1 MGQDGKCIKLVNLLQ
16 KVWFWVL
23 AVILIIIIGSA
34 LNGGS
39 DSNKASDNG
48 GEKSN

>member
-1 MGQDGKCIKLVNLLQ
+1 MYKVSKPFT

-48 GEKSN
+48 GEK